1 MQNYRKLTVWE
12 KAHALALA
20 VHHLTEEI
28 PRKSNTDLIDQIRRA
43 ALSVPANIVEGAGGA
58 TDREF
63 ARYLQIAFS
72 SANELEYHLQF
83 ATDRG
88 LIPQSVFSARQ
99 AEIIEVRKMLVG
111 LIRRAQGKPRPASA
125 V

>member
-1 MQNYRKLTVWE
+1 LRF
-12 KAHALALA
+12 
-20 VHHLTEEI
+20 
-28 PRKSNTDLIDQIRRA
+28 
-43 ALSVPANIVEGAGGA
+43 GAGGA

-83 ATDRG
+83 GSDRG
-88 LIPQSVFSARQ
+88 LIPQAVFSTRQ
-99 AEIIEVRKMLVG
+99 ADVIEVRKMLVG
-111 LIRRAQGKPRPASA
+111 LIRRATGKPRPASA